1 MSVPS
6 TGSPYNSSGH
16 STAHR
21 AAPVRRR
28 RVLRALFMLGVV
40 AAALGAAWMARA
52 PLLRG
57 AATLW
62 AVSDDYTAA
71 DAVVV
76 LGGGLESR
84 PFAAADLYKR
94 GLAKHVLVLDVWPGA
109 AERLEIIPRQGILA
123 RDILLRIGIP
133 AQAITVHGNGVANTY
148 EEARAVRDWAARTGG
163 TSVIVPTEEFSS
175 RRVRWMFRR
184 ELADAGVRVGI
195 KVLTPAEY
203 GAENWWTREKG
214 ILAFQNE
221 IMKYL
226 YYRLK

>member
-1 MSVPS
+1 
-6 TGSPYNSSGH
+6 
-16 STAHR
+16 
-21 AAPVRRR
+21 
-28 RVLRALFMLGVV
+28 
-40 AAALGAAWMARA
+40 MARA

-94 GLAKHVLVLDVWPGA
+94 GLAKHVLVLNVWPGA
-109 AERLEIIPRQGILA
+109 AERLEIIPRQGILPA
-123 RDILLRIGIP
+123 TSCCVSGFPRRRSPCMATALPIP
-133 AQAITVHGNGVANTY
+133 TKR
-148 EEARAVRDWAARTGG
+148 RAPFATGLHEPAAR
-163 TSVIVPTEEFSS
+163 SVIVPTEEFSS

-214 ILAFQNE
+214 LLAFQNE

-226 YYRLK
+226 YYRLKY